1 MSQSSPFFTRLATE
15 SGAAA
20 IWASPHDVKLLCAQ
34 RFVRLYGYGLS
45 FLILVDY
52 LSNLGISDARIGLFM
67 TMTLLGDVFISFCL
81 TLITDRIGRR
91 RVLALGSGLMAA
103 SGVVFT
109 FSSNYWLLLLA
120 SVVGVISPRS
130 DCLQGLPFERTL
142 M

>member
-1 MSQSSPFFTRLATE
+1 MSQTRSFFARLATE

-20 IWASPHDVKLLCAQ
+20 IWASPYDVKLLCVQ
-34 RFVRLYGYGLS
+34 RFVRLFGYGLS
-45 FLILVDY
+45 FLILVHY
-52 LSNLGISDARIGLFM
+52 LSRLGIPDVRIGLFM
-67 TMTLLGDVFISFCL
+67 TMTLLGDVVISFCL

-91 RVLALGSGLMAA
+91 KVLAVGSGLMAA

-130 DCLQGLPFERTL
+130 G
-142 M
+142 